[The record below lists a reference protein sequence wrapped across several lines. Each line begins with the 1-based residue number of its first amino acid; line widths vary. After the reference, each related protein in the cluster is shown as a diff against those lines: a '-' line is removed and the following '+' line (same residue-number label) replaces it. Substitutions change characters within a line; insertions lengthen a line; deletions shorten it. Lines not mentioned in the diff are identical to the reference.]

1 MTIAIEFLEN
11 KVVKIEILIKNI
23 GTGGTP
29 AIAKI
34 ETRANTL
41 IELTVVIACNELK
54 NTTFLR
60 LKFNRIKTKFKKE
73 IR

>member
-1 MTIAIEFLEN
+1 MEFFE
-11 KVVKIEILIKNI
+11 KRVVNIEILIKNM

-34 ETRANTL
+34 EIKANTL

-60 LKFNRIKTKFKKE
+60 LKFNKIKTKFKKE